1 MCDAAKAQQNHTD
14 ELRRLHG
21 RVKELDVHCER
32 LRLVAEGS
40 HDGLWDWPDVN
51 VDRQWWSPRFLE
63 LLGYAGDAF
72 EPTLE
77 QFFDLLHPDDR
88 ERCRVEVSAR
98 LTEDEPFETEYRLRT
113 ASGAYR
119 WFCARGRTFRDAAG
133 NPVRMAGSV
142 RDITD
147 SKVLEMALR
156 ASEEKYRG
164 IFDESVA
171 AIYVFD
177 ARKRFVDSNQAGLDL
192 LGYSRE
198 ELLSMSIPD
207 VDADPTVVLPA
218 HARLLSGG
226 TLVRYEHQLK
236 RKDGRIITVLNNS
249 RPLSDAQG
257 NVVGMQSTLID
268 ITKRKKAEEALR
280 KSEETFRG
288 FVENANDVVHSL
300 SLDGRFIYVT
310 PKATE
315 LLGYKVEEVLGE
327 PYSALVHPDD
337 LARCDAFFREVISTG
352 ERRGGVEYR
361 VRHKDGSWRW
371 HTSNASVLKDADGNV
386 VSYVGISRDITDR
399 KRAEGERLAHVH
411 FLEGLDQI
419 NRVIQGTDDVEQM
432 MSEVL
437 DAVLTTLDCDRA
449 YFVYPCDPEAA
460 TWRAPM
466 ERTRPDYPGAA
477 ERGIEYP
484 VTPSVADAFRAVLTS
499 PGPVAYGQ
507 EGAPPIPDVPRNQF
521 GVRAQL
527 AMAVCPK
534 GHKPYMVGV
543 HQCSRD
549 RVWTAEEMGL
559 FEAIGRR
566 LSDALAVTL
575 NYRKMRNSEQRYRVL
590 FERNMASVYRTTLDG
605 RILECNE
612 AMVTMLGYDS
622 QDDLL
627 SRSSWELYFER
638 SDRTEFIE
646 RLRREGGLTN
656 AEYRMRRKDGT
667 SIYVIENVSLLPD
680 DQGTPAIIQGT
691 MIDITERKRAEER
704 LLTSERKLSN
714 AMKIARLG
722 YWEFDVETGLF
733 TFDDHFY
740 AIFRT
745 SAAEVG
751 GYTMSPQ
758 EYAERF
764 LPPEDRPLVAEEM
777 RKAMEA
783 VDPDFSRYLEHRIR
797 YADGE
802 TGYVAVRYF
811 LVKDEQGRTIKTYGA
826 NQDITERKRVEEEL
840 ARHRDR
846 LEELVRERTRE
857 LEAAQA
863 ELLVKERLAT
873 LGRLTATVSHE
884 LRNPLGTVRTSF
896 FSIAEEV
903 RDLGLDLDDV
913 LERAERNIVRCD
925 SIIEELLDYT
935 RSKRP
940 ETVPTRID
948 EWLAGVLDEQDIG
961 ADVSVTRALASDAE
975 IAIDRERLR
984 RAVVNLVTNACQAM
998 QNIED
1003 TERQLAVETA
1013 VRNGRLE
1020 ISVTDTGHGI
1030 PPEQMQKVFEPLYST
1045 KGFGV
1050 GLGLPTVMQIMK
1062 MHGGG
1067 IEMESEPG
1075 VGTRAVLWLPLAST
1089 EGVRDERTAHSGSGR
1104 QR

>member
-288 FVENANDVVHSL
+288 FVENATELVYSL
-300 SLDGRFIYVT
+300 SLDGTFIYVA
-310 PKATE
+310 PSVTE
-315 LLGYKVEEVLGE
+315 LLGYDLHELLGKH
-327 PYSALVHPDD
+327 YSFMVHPDD
-337 LARCDAFFREVISTG
+337 LPMCDAFFRELVSTG
-352 ERRGGVEYR
+352 RQRAGAEYR
-361 VRHKDGSWRW
+361 VRRKDGDWRW
-371 HTSNASVLKDADGNV
+371 HTSNASALKDAGGNV
-386 VSYVGISRDITDR
+386 VSYVGISRDITERKRTEEELRRERDFAASLLDTVQVIVLMLDCEGRIVYINRYMEDLSGYQSEEVRGKDWFSTFLPPGDSDRVRALFRQATADIQTRGNVNPIVTKDGRRREIEWHDKTLKDAAGNTTGLLAVGLDVTDR
-399 KRAEGERLAHVH
+399 KRAER
-411 FLEGLDQI
+411 
-419 NRVIQGTDDVEQM
+419 
-432 MSEVL
+432 
-437 DAVLTTLDCDRA
+437 
-449 YFVYPCDPEAA
+449 
-460 TWRAPM
+460 
-466 ERTRPDYPGAA
+466 
-477 ERGIEYP
+477 
-484 VTPSVADAFRAVLTS
+484 
-499 PGPVAYGQ
+499 
-507 EGAPPIPDVPRNQF
+507 
-521 GVRAQL
+521 
-527 AMAVCPK
+527 
-534 GHKPYMVGV
+534 
-543 HQCSRD
+543 
-549 RVWTAEEMGL
+549 
-559 FEAIGRR
+559 
-566 LSDALAVTL
+566 
-575 NYRKMRNSEQRYRVL
+575 
-590 FERNMASVYRTTLDG
+590 
-605 RILECNE
+605 
-612 AMVTMLGYDS
+612 
-622 QDDLL
+622 
-627 SRSSWELYFER
+627 EL
-638 SDRTEFIE
+638 
-646 RLRREGGLTN
+646 
-656 AEYRMRRKDGT
+656 
-667 SIYVIENVSLLPD
+667 V
-680 DQGTPAIIQGT
+680 
-691 MIDITERKRAEER
+691 
-704 LLTSERKLSN
+704 
-714 AMKIARLG
+714 
-722 YWEFDVETGLF
+722 
-733 TFDDHFY
+733 
-740 AIFRT
+740 
-745 SAAEVG
+745 
-751 GYTMSPQ
+751 
-758 EYAERF
+758 
-764 LPPEDRPLVAEEM
+764 
-777 RKAMEA
+777 
-783 VDPDFSRYLEHRIR
+783 
-797 YADGE
+797 
-802 TGYVAVRYF
+802 
-811 LVKDEQGRTIKTYGA
+811 
-826 NQDITERKRVEEEL
+826 
-840 ARHRDR
+840 RHRDH
-846 LEELVRERTRE
+846 LEELVRKRTAA